1 MDDEQ
6 AQIDREFREL
16 RELVT
21 IPYLPPLSEG
31 QKLPKKALEPYTLVL
46 DLDET
51 LIHFEVDEDVNPE
64 EEEPGYYLIRPGAV
78 RFLNELSEYYEI
90 VVFTAAMPDVSHSFL
105 FLILH
110 PFFVFHF
117 SMPTGSSTTSTE
129 LAASLTASIASTP
142 HLMKTMLSK
151 TYEILAETSRKPS

>member
-1 MDDEQ
+1 MSESPGDKASAAHNQDTDQETEELPPAEMEEEDDEQ
-6 AQIDREFREL
+6 AQIDKEFREL

-31 QKLPKKALEPYTLVL
+31 HKLPRKALEPYTLVL

-90 VVFTAAMPDVSHSFL
+90 VVFTAAMPDVSHFSF
-105 FLILH
+105 FS
-110 PFFVFHF
+110 FFIQFCISF
-117 SMPTGSSTTSTE
+117 
-129 LAASLTASIASTP
+129 
-142 HLMKTMLSK
+142 
-151 TYEILAETSRKPS
+151 